1 MRVSAAAVFVILLAA
16 AALQPLRAQDL
27 PPNDFDIDT
36 AKSCAQLAS
45 EIRQL
50 KAVRPKRATGLPPGM
65 DLGGAERQLTP
76 QQRAELYQA
85 LSDDD
90 TDERAAR
97 IEWLT
102 ETHRG
107 KRCAA
112 AGPESAPAP
121 RISLEAL
128 PRTQKNLIH
137 CDSVFQTIGLVLL
150 RNPPIE
156 EARPIHGLY
165 SNLGQ
170 SNRELW
176 REAIDMDPADRA
188 NRNLFYRKRDTY
200 LGDYF
205 ERNVRNYAQLRG
217 DYDQC
222 INSHI
227 FPGPASRTARR
238 SDYYRN

>member
-1 MRVSAAAVFVILLAA
+1 MRVSASAVFVILFAA
-16 AALQPLRAQDL
+16 TALLPVRAEHL
-27 PPNDFDIDT
+27 PANDFEIDT
-36 AKSCAQLAS
+36 AKSCGQLAS
-45 EIRQL
+45 EIQQL
-50 KAVRPKRATGLPPGM
+50 KTVRPKRATGLPPG
-65 DLGGAERQLTP
+65 LNLYGAERKLTP
-76 QQRAELYQA
+76 QQRSELYQA

-90 TDERAAR
+90 SDERAAR

-107 KRCAA
+107 KRCVAA
-112 AGPESAPAP
+112 RPEPAQVP
-121 RISLEAL
+121 RISLEVL

-150 RNPPIE
+150 RNPPVD
-156 EARPIHGLY
+156 EARPIYGLY

-170 SNRELW
+170 SNKDLW
-176 REAIDMDPADRA
+176 LEAIEMDPADRA

-200 LGDYF
+200 LSDYF
-205 ERNVRNYAQLRG
+205 ERNIRNYAQLRG

-227 FPGPASRTARR
+227 FPGPPSRTARR